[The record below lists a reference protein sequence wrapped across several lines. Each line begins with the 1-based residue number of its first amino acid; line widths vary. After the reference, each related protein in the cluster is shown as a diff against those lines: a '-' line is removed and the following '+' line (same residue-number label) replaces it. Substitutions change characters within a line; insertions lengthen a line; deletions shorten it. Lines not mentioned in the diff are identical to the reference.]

1 MFFTLLCFTVV
12 CIFLKL
18 SALHLIPSQTTTK
31 ATHTQKKKSYVQG
44 STEGLSVDE
53 RKNIKP
59 SMMVPYL

>member
-1 MFFTLLCFTVV
+1 MFYSGMY
-12 CIFLKL
+12 IFK
-18 SALHLIPSQTTTK
+18 AFCTPFNTK
-31 ATHTQKKKSYVQG
+31 SDNNKGYTHTKKKSYVQG